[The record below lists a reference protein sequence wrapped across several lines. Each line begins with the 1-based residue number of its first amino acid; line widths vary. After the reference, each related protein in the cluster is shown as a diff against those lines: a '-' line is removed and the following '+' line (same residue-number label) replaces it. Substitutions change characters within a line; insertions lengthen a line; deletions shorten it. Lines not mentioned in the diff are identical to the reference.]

1 MLTLGVP
8 SGPLKASVHQAG
20 RWSWRVETQA
30 TLGPQR
36 GGPPVGRVLRSLA
49 CEPCAQLVSD
59 SILLVFLCLGLC
71 MSLLL
76 WEQESQMEGA
86 GSWGSW
92 ATGG

>member
-8 SGPLKASVHQAG
+8 NGPLEDSVHQAG
-20 RWSWRVETQA
+20 RWSWTAETLA
-30 TLGPQR
+30 TLVPQ
-36 GGPPVGRVLRSLA
+36 GGGAPARRVLRSPA

-71 MSLLL
+71 VSLLL

-86 GSWGSW
+86 RSWGSW